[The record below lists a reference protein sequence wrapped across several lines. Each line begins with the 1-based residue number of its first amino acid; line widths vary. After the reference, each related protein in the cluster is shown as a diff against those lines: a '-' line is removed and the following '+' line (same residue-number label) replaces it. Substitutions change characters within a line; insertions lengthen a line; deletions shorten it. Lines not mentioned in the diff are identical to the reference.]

1 MRRRITLLVAIGTL
15 LWTGLA
21 TSPSLADETVT
32 EDGQVAAEAVEP
44 RANLADI
51 EEQVMCPVCGTLLG
65 LSEAPAADRQ
75 RVFIRRL
82 IDRGYDQQQIEDAL
96 VAEYGPQVLALPDD
110 EGINA
115 WAYLVPLIGL
125 IGGAIGV
132 GAAVL
137 LWRRNPERDSG
148 DAPTPMP
155 EGEAAERLDRD
166 LDRFDG

>member
-1 MRRRITLLVAIGTL
+1 MRGRVAILVATAL
-15 LWTGLA
+15 TGMAVLPA
-21 TSPSLADETVT
+21 TAAAVQESTAQDTV
-32 EDGQVAAEAVEP
+32 AEARPEP

-51 EEQVMCPVCGTLLG
+51 EGKVMCPVCGTLLG
-65 LSEAPAADRQ
+65 LSESPAAQRQ

-82 IDRGYDQQQIEDAL
+82 IRQGYDEQQIEDAL

-137 LWRRNPERDSG
+137 IWRRNNQRHGAGESK
-148 DAPTPMP
+148 PMP
-155 EGEAAERLDRD
+155 EGPAAERLDRD